1 MDEETETDKLVKKFG
16 VSVVLLIIIS
26 TLSIIFILNKFTYKE
41 PSIIKK
47 VNNKE
52 TFIILVKNSKCQ
64 KCSKLKELISDTN
77 YSYTELNKEDT
88 TRYNKTIKKLNL
100 SVDDITVPTI
110 IYVKKGKTYSF
121 LVDASM
127 DDFKEYLDNLK
138 DVGD

>member
-41 PSIIKK
+41 HSIIKK

-52 TFIILVKNSKCQ
+52 TFIVLVKNSKCQ
-64 KCSKLKELISDTN
+64 KCSKLKELINDTN
-77 YSYTELNKEDT
+77 YSYIELNEKDT
-88 TRYNKTIKKLNL
+88 KYNKIIKKLKL
-100 SVDDITVPTI
+100 STDDITVPTI

-121 LVDASM
+121 LVDASI